1 MTELS
6 DFAEPGR
13 ENDRVIQMALREMD
27 EELMAQ
33 AMQTWSEDEREIV
46 FRNMSERAVA
56 LLREHA
62 ERAAAG
68 ANEREARTAARFFV
82 QKLVKYRRYQE
93 REPPP
98 EDGDELP
105 RLSFASERELA
116 DSLVRLCRFAHVQGF
131 LALEEIEPIEHPI
144 ARKGVE
150 LAIDGW
156 DPMLIRTI
164 LERMKRRHLERIER
178 QADMVVEAIE
188 AMAGGESPAALRV
201 KLMSYVD

>member
-6 DFAEPGR
+6 DFADPGR

-33 AMQTWSEDEREIV
+33 AMYAWSEEERQIV
-46 FRNMSERAVA
+46 YRNMSERGAGS
-56 LLREHA
+56 LRSET
-62 ERAAAG
+62 ERRRSDVRDADAQA
-68 ANEREARTAARFFV
+68 AARFFV

-93 REPPP
+93 QEPPLETNATP
-98 EDGDELP
+98 A
-105 RLSFASERELA
+105 LSFASDLELA
-116 DSLVRLCRFAHVQGF
+116 DSLVRLCRFARVQGF
-131 LALEEIEPIEHPI
+131 LALEELDPIDHPI

-178 QADMVVEAIE
+178 QADMVIDAID

-201 KLMSYVD
+201 KLMSYID